1 MSIPRDTL
9 LTTLRVSQALWGDL
23 RVSLDLCT
31 DTLAT
36 VQLLGLD
43 PSAFLKRSIRALV
56 ERSERDS
63 DKADSQ
69 FLNQSLY
76 RIHPLERVILVLIY
90 EFGWSG
96 ELLTQTFNLSV
107 EDLDALIWKSKLDLL
122 THRVGGKLLSLPSPV
137 GSTPQCPEW
146 NISRPWTARYLDQ
159 RLSRADQ
166 IFIHG
171 HVEGCHNCRSLLD
184 QTRLLFAD
192 AKSTYEASMP
202 EKPADKTISEMM
214 KVLGQGEEYA
224 RGRPLPA
231 TEAFRLMVRQRKD
244 VQIVILGLIAWGIW
258 SLLR

>member
-1 MSIPRDTL
+1 M
-9 LTTLRVSQALWGDL
+9 
-23 RVSLDLCT
+23 SLDLCT

-56 ERSERDS
+56 ERSERES
-63 DKADSQ
+63 DQADSQ

-76 RIHPLERVILVLIY
+76 RIHPLERALLVLIY
-90 EFGWSG
+90 EFNWTG
-96 ELLTQTFNLSV
+96 ELLTQTFELGH
-107 EDLDALIWKSKLDLL
+107 EELDTLIWKSKLDLL
-122 THRVGGKLLSLPSPV
+122 THRVGGKLLSLPAPV

-146 NISRPWTARYLDQ
+146 NVARPWTARYLEQ

-166 IFIHG
+166 LFVHG

-184 QTRLLFAD
+184 QTRVLFAD

-202 EKPADKTISEMM
+202 ENPKDKHILEMT
-214 KVLGQGEEYA
+214 KILNQGETYA

-231 TEAFRLMVRQRKD
+231 VEAFRLMVRQRKD
-244 VQIVILGLIAWGIW
+244 VQLVILALIAWGIW
-258 SLLR
+258 RFLS